1 MMAAVAAQELR
12 RMAFETMSRWILQDE
27 ASPMPPPSVYIVS
40 KTKSPANAADA
51 ADYFG
56 SARRVHRETGD
67 AGEPCAF
74 PMGRCRQLPGRSS
87 SRRLWRDV
95 PVIPSAADRQTSAA
109 KVFSPPPSVRS
120 GGLGIHLEFMVPPPP
135 DWNWLSATLFPAAK
149 RWRNACPERAW
160 SRLSTPTVT
169 RISPTPVTRMAEG

>member
-1 MMAAVAAQELR
+1 MKQVQCRRQVCISFQKPNHQQMR
-12 RMAFETMSRWILQDE
+12 RMLPTILD
-27 ASPMPPPSVYIVS
+27 
-40 KTKSPANAADA
+40 
-51 ADYFG
+51 
-56 SARRVHRETGD
+56 RRAGVHRETGD